1 MELLNTEEPG
11 LLLTPLPLTMLAL
24 CSGTRI
30 TGSSTLSHGR
40 AHILTMMLQQHTG
53 VVSKAYNSR

>member
-11 LLLTPLPLTMLAL
+11 LLLIPLLLTMLAL
-24 CSGTRI
+24 CLGTKI

-40 AHILTMMLQQHTG
+40 GHILTMM
-53 VVSKAYNSR
+53 